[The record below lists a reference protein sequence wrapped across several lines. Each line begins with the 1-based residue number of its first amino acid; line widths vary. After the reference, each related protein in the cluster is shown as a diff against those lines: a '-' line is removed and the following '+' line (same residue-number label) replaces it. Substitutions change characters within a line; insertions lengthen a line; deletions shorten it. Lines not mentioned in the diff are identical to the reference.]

1 MKNISYLL
9 SLLLVFSYV
18 SFADDESMEAP
29 KDSEKVVEDVA
40 EDAVDKETEED
51 KDPTI
56 SEFIEEGKFEVIEG
70 MLDIYYETEED
81 TYYTIL
87 EEENLVDPA
96 TYTNNLLEHLSAKWE
111 KSQPAQFITIAGSTG
126 SMPATA
132 ELIKVV
138 ASLKNG
144 AVVLPGLDRREDEIY
159 RKRELKRQIIEF
171 FCVLM
176 LILLIGGFIFFIG
189 YLAYRF
195 NGEKFCRKMVI
206 RIWRR
211 YFIKNSSSWSGL

>member
-29 KDSEKVVEDVA
+29 KDSEEVVEDVA

-81 TYYTIL
+81 TYYTII
-87 EEENLVDPA
+87 EEEKLSKEFIYFYYIISGAQAGGASGGDMGDSSV
-96 TYTNNLLEHLSAKWE
+96 LEFRKF
-111 KSQPAQFITIAGSTG
+111 KDDIA
-126 SMPATA
+126 
-132 ELIKVV
+132 LYK
-138 ASLKNG
+138 KNT
-144 AVVLPGLDRREDEIY
+144 V
-159 RKRELKRQIIEF
+159 
-171 FCVLM
+171 
-176 LILLIGGFIFFIG
+176 
-189 YLAYRF
+189 F
-195 NGEKFCRKMVI
+195 N
-206 RIWRR
+206 
-211 YFIKNSSSWSGL
+211 YD